1 MDHSFVDGLM
11 TPALLGPAAW
21 CTAVWQFPHLQMPA
35 LATCTQREHGPAL
48 LLQGPAEWHPAP
60 EHLRKTCAKAV
71 ELAEKRGVALPRLA
85 LKHALASEVPAT
97 TLVGMTSPEEV
108 RSNVQ
113 AALEATGVAKSPDAE
128 LERSVLSEVEKVL
141 EPVMNT
147 TWPSGRPENNSC
159 PSASK

>member
-1 MDHSFVDGLM
+1 MVHSCL
-11 TPALLGPAAW
+11 
-21 CTAVWQFPHLQMPA
+21 AVPCQRMPA
-35 LATCTQREHGPAL
+35 VATCLWQEHKPAL

-85 LKHALASEVPAT
+85 LKHSLASEVPAT

-113 AALEATGVAKSPDAE
+113 AALEAAGVAQSPDAE
-128 LERSVLSEVEKVL
+128 LERSVLSEVERVL

-147 TWPSGRPENNSC
+147 TWPSGRPENNS
-159 PSASK
+159 